1 MIKELDSV
9 ILTVD
14 LPECRLKIGDIGT
27 VVAAHSDWAGYEVEF
42 MSLDG
47 QTVAVTTLR
56 PSQIRPICGG
66 TDWETESLSN
76 NPKFLAILERS
87 RKRLREEGGIS
98 SEEMRRRLGLPH

>member
-27 VVAAHSDWAGYEVEF
+27 VVVVHSDGAGYEVEF

-47 QTVAVTTLR
+47 QTVAVTTLL
-56 PSQIRPICGG
+56 PSQIRPICGDA
-66 TDWETESLSN
+66 DWETESLSN

-98 SEEMRRRLGLPH
+98 SDEMRRRLGLL